1 MDGVTTASIGDEIS
15 LKVGEM
21 LHLEGSDTQ
30 GFRFSSVENDSRCP
44 KGVNCIQA
52 GAANI
57 LIEEMNREPKQIT
70 IPAKG
75 SRSNTTFSINGAKV
89 KVLSLDPYPENGA
102 GKPTQEDY
110 VLKVKLMA
118 GAPSM

>member
-1 MDGVTTASIGDEIS
+1 MDGVTTAKIGETVS

-21 LHLEGSDTQ
+21 LHLDGSDTK

-44 KGVNCIQA
+44 RGMNCFQA

-57 LIEEMNREPKQIT
+57 LVEEMNQEPKQVT
-70 IPAKG
+70 LPAEG
-75 SRSNTTFSINGAKV
+75 SRSTTTFSINGDKV
-89 KVLSLDPYPENGA
+89 KIIKLDPYPESGVE
-102 GKPTQEDY
+102 KPKPEDY
-110 VLKVKLMA
+110 ILTVELME